1 LKPSLTFRTLFLF
14 PNPRN
19 KPMPF
24 NEVENYAR
32 ILKVKRSL
40 SNPALIVEL
49 EKVLH
54 DMAEDYEDRTDED
67 LLTLAQKHINKG

>member
-1 LKPSLTFRTLFLF
+1 
-14 PNPRN
+14 
-19 KPMPF
+19 MPF

-32 ILKVKRSL
+32 ILKVKRAL

-67 LLTLAQKHINKG
+67 LLTLAQRHINKG

>member
-1 LKPSLTFRTLFLF
+1 
-14 PNPRN
+14 
-19 KPMPF
+19 MPF

-32 ILKVKRSL
+32 ILKVKREL

-54 DMAEDYEDRTDED
+54 DMADDYEDRTDEC
-67 LLTLAQKHINKG
+67 LLSLAIKHINKG